1 MFSLSEAMVRILCS
15 FLKRCVCGV
24 QRIADWVMII
34 FMRKLA
40 ICVHFSSTKLYT
52 SSIIL
57 CLFTDFS
64 TNQALYLK
72 TYKM

>member
-1 MFSLSEAMVRILCS
+1 VFSLSEAAFRILSS
-15 FLKRCVCGV
+15 FLKRGVCGV
-24 QRIADWVMII
+24 QRIADWMMII
-34 FMRKLA
+34 FMRKLVL
-40 ICVHFSSTKLYT
+40 CVHFSSTKLYS

-72 TYKM
+72 TYNM